1 MYPFII
7 LGVLALVVFILLQTV
22 NRNDIVNAGVS
33 LFIAV
38 ILTYFIIYLRLGDK
52 RRDSDDKDD
61 DKHDRRRHH
70 DENKDFLFW
79 FNPNY

>member
-52 RRDSDDKDD
+52 RRDSDDKD
-61 DKHDRRRHH
+61 KDR